1 MASSAPVT
9 LCTDPD
15 EAEHDESS
23 MSQANTDSQVTVQL
37 VFVLSRLASLAYA
50 ESPVPLPLKD
60 GEGFFLQ
67 CISIAF
73 VPNFAYEAL

>member
-60 GEGFFLQ
+60 GEVFLQ